1 MRLALRPAPACHG
14 WLGGDYAREE
24 FELKDDRNDDRNAVA
39 AGGGALRASL
49 TSNSSRAPLR
59 QANHGEIRVRLRVS
73 YVLSQDKGLRAAC
86 VRL

>member
-39 AGGGALRASL
+39 AGGGA
-49 TSNSSRAPLR
+49 PLR